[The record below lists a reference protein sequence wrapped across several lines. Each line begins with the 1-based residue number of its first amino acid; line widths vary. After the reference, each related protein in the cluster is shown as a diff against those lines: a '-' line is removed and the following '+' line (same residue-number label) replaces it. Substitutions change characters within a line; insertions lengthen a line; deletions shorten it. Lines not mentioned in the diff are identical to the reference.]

1 MRKGCI
7 PSKEVLILLHDSVK
21 MQLNLQ
27 GRPKNAGD
35 SGTFGCPP
43 SKVSGMKWTGSRQRL
58 CVFVGS
64 EETLKKDPRL
74 K

>member
-1 MRKGCI
+1 M
-7 PSKEVLILLHDSVK
+7 LLHDSVK

-27 GRPKNAGD
+27 GRPEDAGD

-43 SKVSGMKWTGSRQRL
+43 RKISGIKWTGPRQRL

-64 EETLKKDPRL
+64 EEAPKDPTLK
-74 K
+74 